1 MQNQSIFTAAE
12 IDRIIEMAWED
23 KTPFEAIEFQF
34 GIAEKNVIVLMR
46 KELKRS
52 SFNLWRK
59 RVSEGVS
66 QKHLHKRN
74 KNISKFKSTLQRQ
87 ITLNKVSKR

>member
-1 MQNQSIFTAAE
+1 MQKEHQYTDAE

-34 GIAEKNVIVLMR
+34 GLAEKNVIVLMR

-59 RVSEGVS
+59 RVGDGVS
-66 QKHLHKRN
+66 RKHLFKRSAE
-74 KNISKFKSTLQRQ
+74 IAKFKSPQQRQ
-87 ITLNKVSKR
+87 ITLNKISKR

>member
-1 MQNQSIFTAAE
+1 MQNDQQYTDAE

-34 GIAEKNVIVLMR
+34 GLAEKNVIVLMR

-59 RVSEGVS
+59 RVSDGVS
-66 QKHLHKRN
+66 RKHLFKRSAD
-74 KNISKFKSTLQRQ
+74 ISKFKSPQQRQ
-87 ITLNKVSKR
+87 ITLNKISKR

>member
-1 MQNQSIFTAAE
+1 MQNQTTFTAKE

-23 KTPFEAIEFQF
+23 KTPFEAIAFQF

-59 RVSEGVS
+59 RVSEGIS
-66 QKHLHKRN
+66 QKHLYKRSE
-74 KNISKFKSTLQRQ
+74 NISKFKSTLQRQ
-87 ITLNKVSKR
+87 ITLNKISKR

>member
-1 MQNQSIFTAAE
+1 MQDRTNFTDVE
-12 IDRIIEMAWED
+12 MDRIIEMAWED
-23 KTPFEAIEFQF
+23 KTPFEAIQFQF
-34 GIAEKNVIVLMR
+34 GLAEKDVIVLMR

-66 QKHLHKRN
+66 RKHLFKRSEA
-74 KNISKFKSTLQRQ
+74 ISKFKSTLQRQ
-87 ITLNKVSKR
+87 ITLNKISKR